1 MLKFLAGEGLPAKSA
16 RILQYAAAIFTAS
29 CLGYLSAK
37 AEWEGKKELFEKG
50 KLTEYE
56 CEDKINALIEEKKVP
71 AVIYYYLPSYKHFH
85 IMRANMLKYS
95 NLYPNNA
102 IWVMCNLTQDLQQA
116 K

>member
-1 MLKFLAGEGLPAKSA
+1 M
-16 RILQYAAAIFTAS
+16 
-29 CLGYLSAK
+29 
-37 AEWEGKKELFEKG
+37 
-50 KLTEYE
+50 
-56 CEDKINALIEEKKVP
+56 IEEKKVP
-71 AVIYYYLPSYKHFH
+71 AVIYYYLPSYRHFH